1 MKLSF
6 QTRSLF
12 HSSLPTSSS
21 SSPANLGRNCLR
33 RRIFTIA
40 PPPDHPSHYSLP
52 NRWTNAAMK
61 RNKKER
67 KKKEKKE
74 KREKERVRIF
84 PSNVFHEQFLSTPT
98 RRHHGAHLPRNSR
111 SPAIVH
117 RGNYYSHFSRCLFPL
132 VIRSDDG
139 KLHRRRGI
147 IKKKW
152 RKEKERKKSR
162 SLVGHAKLPFS
173 LWKLYA
179 CVCVRFLWKNKGER
193 EGEKEERE
201 RKEGVENGRESRGIQ
216 TWFAERAIDVFPRHY
231 LLQTSHG

>member
-12 HSSLPTSSS
+12 YSSLPTSSS

-139 KLHRRRGI
+139 KLHRRRRI

-173 LWKLYA
+173 LWKLYVY
-179 CVCVRFLWKNKGER
+179 VC
-193 EGEKEERE
+193 
-201 RKEGVENGRESRGIQ
+201 
-216 TWFAERAIDVFPRHY
+216 
-231 LLQTSHG
+231 